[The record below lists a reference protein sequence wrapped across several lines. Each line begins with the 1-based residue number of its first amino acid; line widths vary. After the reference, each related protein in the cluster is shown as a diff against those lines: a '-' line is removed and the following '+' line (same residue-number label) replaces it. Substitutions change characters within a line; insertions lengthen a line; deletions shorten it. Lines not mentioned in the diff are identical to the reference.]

1 MNVLSNWYNPF
12 ADLEKPKIRKQK
24 EKNDSQRKLEEEK
37 YSLEFSNSVEN
48 EVDEKLSF
56 IDEELVNKYEK
67 EQIIKKLKAIY
78 INNKSKNI
86 NFNSDQETLKII
98 DTSSFESMGQA
109 NDYESFNEYNK
120 KVKEIREEVKMQ
132 YSTEIIDNENNDFWA
147 NWIEENGNIEIST
160 EETIK
165 NLENTLD
172 SKNNLEY
179 PILKWLHDNQQ
190 IDSETYSSILENLA
204 KNPDT
209 KVKEII
215 TKITIENPET
225 KEELDRVFNES
236 SPQKNIENFNKTL
249 KEYQIEWT
257 EELIDIVDNKSN
269 DTIYQEIHNLIW
281 SNFLQIDKQWNNPE
295 KNLQIAIQTAW
306 NKVLD
311 KYPSINKMSDTQAF
325 KNAFIDIKSWNIKN
339 WIEWIKNLL
348 LLWSTIAFA
357 WKKLNKEH
365 MQKAKWLIEK
375 KYKERIKKIEEDIVK
390 LNEEI
395 KENKEK
401 LQENTNKIEKLQKEK
416 KEITNW
422 ELFQKAWKIDKN
434 SEDKEKQQ
442 D

>member
-1 MNVLSNWYNPF
+1 MVVNQFWPWITET
-12 ADLEKPKIRKQK
+12 LEDAEKQQQARENETK
-24 EKNDSQRKLEEEK
+24 TKLEEEK
-37 YSLEFSNSVEN
+37 YSLEFSNSIEN

-56 IDEELVNKYEK
+56 IDEELVNKDEK
-67 EQIIKKLKAIY
+67 EQIIKKLKAVY

-86 NFNSDQETLKII
+86 DFNSDQEILKII

-132 YSTEIIDNENNDFWA
+132 YSTEITDNENNDFWA
-147 NWIEENGNIEIST
+147 TWIEENSDIEISP

-165 NLENTLD
+165 NLENMLE

-190 IDSETYSSILENLA
+190 IDSETYSNILENLA
-204 KNPDT
+204 KNPET

-215 TKITIENPET
+215 TKTPIENPET

-236 SPQKNIENFNKTL
+236 TPQKNIENFNKTL

-257 EELIDIVDNKSN
+257 EELIDVVDNKSN

-325 KNAFIDIKSWNIKN
+325 KNAFIDIKSWNVKN

-375 KYKERIKKIEEDIVK
+375 KYKDRIKKIEEDIVK

-401 LQENTNKIEKLQKEK
+401 LQENTDKIEKLQKEK

-434 SEDKEKQQ
+434 SEAKEKQQ